1 MLWDYF
7 LVNIL
12 ENAANRTI
20 PINAPTLSAT
30 ASINSDARPSEGK
43 APCNISI
50 RLPKAMAMTKIVTSL
65 AVLTEGLVHSQKKE
79 KPPKNA
85 KCTHLSMSGTSTFGT
100 LLEGIKHPNKISK
113 VHRIAMNLACLL

>member
-20 PINAPTLSAT
+20 PIMPPTLSAT
-30 ASINSDARPSEGK
+30 ASINSDARPSDGK
-43 APCNISI
+43 APCKISI
-50 RLPKAMAMTKIVTSL
+50 RLPKAMAMIKTVASL
-65 AVLTEGLVHSQKKE
+65 AILSVGPAHSQKKV
-79 KPPKNA
+79 KPPKKA
-85 KCTHLSMSGTSTFGT
+85 KCTHLSTRGTSTLGT
-100 LLEGIKHPNKISK
+100 FLEGIKHPNKISK